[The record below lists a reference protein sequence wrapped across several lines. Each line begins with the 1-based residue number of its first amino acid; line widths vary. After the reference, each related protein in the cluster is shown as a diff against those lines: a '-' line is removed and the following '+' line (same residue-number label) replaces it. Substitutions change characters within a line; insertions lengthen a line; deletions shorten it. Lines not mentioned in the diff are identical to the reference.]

1 MRITNQPVAPSKGKT
16 ADEESNSKYKT
27 MDKRISTACSNKAEA
42 VLRECG
48 APTSTHLQQ
57 PEDTSIG

>member
-1 MRITNQPVAPSKGKT
+1 MRITNQPVAPTKGKT
-16 ADEESNSKYKT
+16 ADEETNGKYKT
-27 MDKRISTACSNKAEA
+27 MGQQISTACSNKAEA

>member
-1 MRITNQPVAPSKGKT
+1 MRITNQPVAPTKRKT
-16 ADEESNSKYKT
+16 VDEETNNKNKT
-27 MDKRISTACSNKAEA
+27 MDKKISTACSKKAEA

-57 PEDTSIG
+57 PEDTFIG